1 MSLPMIVDTLHA
13 VPEAQRVFYVEQK
26 GKFYLDVEGQE
37 DWPKEKAALKAEL
50 QATRASERGSI
61 MERLAVALK
70 NGGATPAGCDLFHYH
85 LDKRIRIETVEGKR
99 IVRILQADGL
109 TRTVGSGKDGL
120 ATFDDLVKEAATQ
133 YPFLF
138 QTNGAPADTSPNG
151 QRPNTGTRVISR
163 KDFDALD
170 PVERHRKIVKEGY
183 RVFDEVIERRPKPAG
198 TSGSKTMSRKDFDA
212 LHPFEKAAKIKA
224 GFTLFDEN

>member
-109 TRTVGSGKDGL
+109 TRMVGSSKDGL

-133 YPFLF
+133 YPSLF
-138 QTNGAPADTSPNG
+138 QTNGAPADTSPPG
-151 QRPNTGTRVISR
+151 QRPNTGTKTISR

-170 PVERHRKIVKEGY
+170 PVERHRKILKEGY
-183 RVFDEVIERRPKPAG
+183 RVFDEPEGTEKPSKVAIA
-198 TSGSKTMSRKDFDA
+198 GSKTIARKDFDA
-212 LHPFEKAAKIKA
+212 LGPWMRAAKIKD
-224 GFTLFDEN
+224 GFNVVD

>member
-1 MSLPMIVDTLHA
+1 MTLQLTVDTLHA
-13 VPEAQRVFYVEQK
+13 IPEAQRALYVEK
-26 GKFYLDVEGQE
+26 EGKFHLDVEGRE
-37 DWPKEKAALKAEL
+37 NWPKEKAALEAEL
-50 QATRASERGSI
+50 HATRASERGAI

-99 IVRILQADGL
+99 IVQIFQDDGL
-109 TRTVGSGKDGL
+109 TPMVGSGKDGL

-133 YPFLF
+133 YPSLF
-138 QTNGAPADTSPNG
+138 QRNGAPADTSPNG
-151 QRPNTGTRVISR
+151 QRPDTGSKTISR

-170 PVERHRKIVKEGY
+170 PVERHRKMVQEGY
-183 RVFDEVIERRPKPAG
+183 SVFDEVIETRPKPAG
-198 TSGSKTMSRKDFDA
+198 TRGGKTMSRKDFDA